1 MNEQEEMASLE
12 ADVRAAVE
20 GTSPQAD
27 VPAAEPV
34 EAGPS
39 RDEQGRFAPKVDSK
53 SELMQS
59 QPSGTEPAKTILPPH
74 SWTATAKAKFNSLD
88 PDVQA
93 EVLRREKEIDDG
105 KAQWDTQ
112 AQEYNRYKALY
123 DPIRDRLTLSGIDQ
137 FAYTQALIKAD
148 ELLRTNPQQGFQQ
161 LAQLYGFNPNQGFAQ
176 QPQQYQAPADPA
188 LQALQ
193 QQVQQLT
200 QHVTSQNQAKEQAER
215 QTILSEIEAFRTDPK
230 NLYFDNVK
238 PAMVKLLESGV
249 CETIA
254 EAYDLACY
262 RDPDVKAALAVKPVV
277 KAQPGKPRDI
287 SVTGAPGQA
296 TQNRPTSQ
304 LAGIEDDVRAAMR
317 ELGGRV

>member
-20 GTSPQAD
+20 GASTE
-27 VPAAEPV
+27 AAVAAPEPV
-34 EAGPS
+34 ESGPV
-39 RDEQGRFAPKVDSK
+39 RDDHGRFAPKVDSK
-53 SELMQS
+53 PEATQHDP
-59 QPSGTEPAKTILPPH
+59 QGKEPERTILPPR
-74 SWTATAKAKFNSLD
+74 SWTAAAKAKFNALD
-88 PDVQA
+88 PDVQQ

-123 DPIRDRLTLSGIDQ
+123 EPIKDRLTLSGIDQ

-161 LAQLYGFNPNQGFAQ
+161 LAQLYGFNPNQGQAQ
-176 QPQQYQAPADPA
+176 QPLQYQAPADPA

-200 QHVTSQNQAKEQAER
+200 QQKATEDAAKEQAEL
-215 QTILSEIEAFRTDPK
+215 QTLRTEIEAFRADPQHM
-230 NLYFDNVK
+230 YFDNVK

-249 CETIA
+249 CETIP
-254 EAYDLACY
+254 EAYELACY
-262 RDPDVKAALAVKPVV
+262 RDKDVRAAMAIKPVTP
-277 KAQPGKPRDI
+277 ARPGRPRDI
-287 SVTGAPGQA
+287 QATGAPGQA
-296 TQNRPTSQ
+296 TQNKPPNQRAS
-304 LAGIEDDVRAAMR
+304 IEDDVRAAMQ